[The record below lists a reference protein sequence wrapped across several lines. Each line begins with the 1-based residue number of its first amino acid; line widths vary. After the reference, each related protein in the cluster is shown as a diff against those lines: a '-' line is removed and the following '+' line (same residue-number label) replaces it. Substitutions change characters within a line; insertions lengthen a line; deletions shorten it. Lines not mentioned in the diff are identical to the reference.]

1 MSIRELAVY
10 LLSESVSFFTQQ
22 KGRMRRRLDIFKT
35 LVAAAAIAFASTVSA
50 VHVHDITTCDY
61 GSNVVVQNMH
71 DLHDCIFCTV
81 VCQTITAE
89 SISVRMAFGAAET
102 ALQDH
107 QTNPLFRISFDW
119 YGRAPPLFA

>member
-1 MSIRELAVY
+1 
-10 LLSESVSFFTQQ
+10 
-22 KGRMRRRLDIFKT
+22 MRRKLDIFKT

-50 VHVHDITTCDY
+50 VHVHDITTCDH

-71 DLHDCIFCTV
+71 DLHDCIFCSV

-89 SISVRMAFGAAET
+89 AVHARMTFGAAGM
-102 ALQDH
+102 ALQH
-107 QTNPLFRISFDW
+107 YQTNPLFRISFDW